1 MPTPTPTYIQ
11 NPTADWGND
20 DLLFQPDTRAY
31 AAAQHPRMLP
41 ILDWPELRAKFAVF
55 DLAAGA
61 ARKASRKAGVRAC
74 VLGFISVLLAAGL
87 PLLKAPYPGSM
98 QVLGLIAAALAALS
112 TIWGYAMVLHGQ
124 HKAQWLSNRYW
135 TERLRQLHFQLIINY
150 LQLVVSVMRGE
161 SGALAEWDGLRASAL
176 ARFTRLHVEE
186 VTDAMGR
193 MEADEAENEFC
204 LEPAWDGQGDV
215 PAPSPELDEVYTV
228 MVEQRFEIQRRFASL
243 KTAPGNWYSSST
255 RSAMAK
261 SVSNAMTFLVLLSV
275 IAGGIL
281 LGLQFNP
288 DDHAIQW
295 ITFATGVSSG
305 IIVLLRVLNEG
316 LQLSSEAERYTWYRA
331 AVSSLKQRFERAPGS
346 ERLEILRDMERLSYQ
361 EMRWFMISF
370 KQAKFIM

>member
-1 MPTPTPTYIQ
+1 LPTPTPTYIQ

-31 AAAQHPRMLP
+31 AAAQHPRMLA
-41 ILDWPELRAKFAVF
+41 ILDWPELRAKFAGF

-61 ARKASRKAGVRAC
+61 ARRASRRAGVRAC
-74 VLGFISVLLAAGL
+74 VVGFVSLLLAAAL
-87 PLLKAPYPGSM
+87 PLLKIPYPGAM
-98 QVLGLIAAALAALS
+98 QVLGPIAAALAALS

-135 TERLRQLHFQLIINY
+135 TERLRQLHFQLIINH
-150 LQLVVSVMRGE
+150 LPLVVRVIRTE
-161 SGALAEWDGLRASAL
+161 ARALAEWDALRAGAL
-176 ARFTRLHVEE
+176 ARFHRLHVEE

-204 LEPAWDGQGDV
+204 LEPAWECRGDV
-215 PAPSPELDEVYTV
+215 PAPSPELEEVYTV

-243 KTAPGNWYSSST
+243 KTAPGNWHSSLT

-261 SVSNAMTFLVLLSV
+261 SVSNAMTFLMLLTV
-275 IAGGIL
+275 IVGGIL
-281 LGLQFNP
+281 LGLDYNP
-288 DDHAIQW
+288 DGEAIKW

-305 IIVLLRVLNEG
+305 VIVLLRVLNEG

-331 AVSSLKQRFERAPGS
+331 AVTSLKQRFERAQGG
-346 ERLEILRDMERLSYQ
+346 EQLEILRDMERLSYQ
-361 EMRWFMISF
+361 EMRWFMMSF